1 MRIVVVYGQS
11 HKGST
16 YHIARMLAEKLEG
29 EITEFFLPKDFG
41 DFCVGCTMCFM
52 KDASMC
58 PHYERLK
65 PVTEA
70 MKRADVL
77 ILASPVYVYHV
88 TGPMKAWLDH
98 YGYQWMVHRPEE
110 TMFTKQAVVISTAAG
125 GGMRP
130 TNKDMADSLFFWG
143 IPKIYKY
150 GLAVNATAYEQVSG
164 KKRAAIERK
173 TTILAER
180 IKKRNGK
187 VKPGLKT
194 RLFFEVMSRVQR
206 KGWLKTDSIYWQEKG
221 WTGKQRPW
229 RR

>member
-1 MRIVVVYGQS
+1 M
-11 HKGST
+11 
-16 YHIARMLAEKLEG
+16 
-29 EITEFFLPKDFG
+29 
-41 DFCVGCTMCFM
+41 
-52 KDASMC
+52 
-58 PHYERLK
+58 
-65 PVTEA
+65 
-70 MKRADVL
+70 
-77 ILASPVYVYHV
+77 
-88 TGPMKAWLDH
+88 
-98 YGYQWMVHRPEE
+98 
-110 TMFTKQAVVISTAAG
+110 
-125 GGMRP
+125 
-130 TNKDMADSLFFWG
+130 G

-164 KKRAAIERK
+164 KKRAAIERR

-180 IKKRNGK
+180 IKKKNGK